1 MSTKEENV
9 LSTTK
14 GANPIPEGYDSIT
27 PHLMVKNCVNA
38 IEFYKK
44 VFGAREEYRFTMPDD
59 NTKIIHSVLRIGK
72 NNNSRIMLA
81 DEFPG
86 MCDSTHSDGLKI
98 GSPTTVGGNSVFLN
112 MYFEDVDEVFNKA
125 QNEGATVIMP
135 LMNAFWGDRYGQLK
149 DPFGHVWEVATHKK
163 DLTKEEMERAAKEA
177 FAKMS
182 VNNSAKS

>member
-1 MSTKEENV
+1 
-9 LSTTK
+9 
-14 GANPIPEGYDSIT
+14 
-27 PHLMVKNCVNA
+27 
-38 IEFYKK
+38 
-44 VFGAREEYRFTMPDD
+44 
-59 NTKIIHSVLRIGK
+59 
-72 NNNSRIMLA
+72 
-81 DEFPG
+81 

-135 LMNAFWGDRYGQLK
+135 LMDAFWGDRYGQLR

-163 DLTKEEMERAAKEA
+163 DMTKEEMEIAAKEA

-182 VNNSAKS
+182 ANNNNTKS